1 MQVTPLVRT
10 LARNLETPFLLM
22 DLSYVKNNY
31 FDIMNHINNVRIF
44 YAVKANSHSRIISLL
59 NDLGSSFD
67 VASRGEIDRLL
78 SLGVTADRLSFGNT
92 IKKIEDIKYAYAV
105 GVKYFAA
112 DSEMEIEKIAAHAPG
127 SKVYGR
133 IMTTGSDSDWP
144 LSKKFGTDVEHVI
157 SILRYADNLGL
168 DAYGVSFHV
177 GSQNYN
183 VASWE
188 SAIKEAAE
196 VFKRLRA
203 EGINVRMINLGG
215 GMPVKHL
222 KDIPSVKEIGE
233 VINRTIEKE
242 LSFVHNLEIFIEP
255 GRSMVGNAG
264 IFVSQV
270 ILRSR
275 KGSEQWIYADAGVFH
290 GLMETIENFR
300 YEIIVD
306 GKQGDKKEVFTLA
319 GPSCDSVDTI
329 YDKVMLPKTI
339 GYGDI
344 LYFVNAGAYTT
355 EYATNFNGIKAP
367 GVYFVEDFALTESE
381 YFQDDNGMAQDL

>member
-1 MQVTPLVRT
+1 
-10 LARNLETPFLLM
+10 
-22 DLSYVKNNY
+22 
-31 FDIMNHINNVRIF
+31 
-44 YAVKANSHSRIISLL
+44 
-59 NDLGSSFD
+59 
-67 VASRGEIDRLL
+67 
-78 SLGVTADRLSFGNT
+78 
-92 IKKIEDIKYAYAV
+92 
-105 GVKYFAA
+105 
-112 DSEMEIEKIAAHAPG
+112 MEIEKIAAHAPG

-168 DAYGVSFHV
+168 DAYGVSL
-177 GSQNYN
+177 
-183 VASWE
+183 
-188 SAIKEAAE
+188 
-196 VFKRLRA
+196 LRA

-275 KGSEQWIYADAGVFH
+275 KGSEFY
-290 GLMETIENFR
+290 TR
-300 YEIIVD
+300 R
-306 GKQGDKKEVFTLA
+306 
-319 GPSCDSVDTI
+319 S
-329 YDKVMLPKTI
+329 
-339 GYGDI
+339 I
-344 LYFVNAGAYTT
+344 L
-355 EYATNFNGIKAP
+355 
-367 GVYFVEDFALTESE
+367 
-381 YFQDDNGMAQDL
+381 

>member
-183 VASWE
+183 VAT
-188 SAIKEAAE
+188 
-196 VFKRLRA
+196 
-203 EGINVRMINLGG
+203 EG
-215 GMPVKHL
+215 
-222 KDIPSVKEIGE
+222 
-233 VINRTIEKE
+233 
-242 LSFVHNLEIFIEP
+242 
-255 GRSMVGNAG
+255 
-264 IFVSQV
+264 
-270 ILRSR
+270 
-275 KGSEQWIYADAGVFH
+275 
-290 GLMETIENFR
+290 
-300 YEIIVD
+300 
-306 GKQGDKKEVFTLA
+306 
-319 GPSCDSVDTI
+319 
-329 YDKVMLPKTI
+329 
-339 GYGDI
+339 
-344 LYFVNAGAYTT
+344 
-355 EYATNFNGIKAP
+355 
-367 GVYFVEDFALTESE
+367 
-381 YFQDDNGMAQDL
+381 